1 MLLLSVSYTHL
12 NANIHFTCDKSNLFL
27 HLIDLQSA
35 LKRVSGLIPSSS
47 LAIPELDILIHMAE
61 IFETSIDYLV
71 GNTDV
76 PFKYETYDAD
86 TSFTRSEMRVLN
98 YYRHLSSNAKDF
110 VQEVIQKG
118 YES

>member
-1 MLLLSVSYTHL
+1 MKRLRELRQKKGLSPQALADMLHVTQQSVYKYE
-12 NANIHFTCDKSNLFL
+12 N
-27 HLIDLQSA
+27 
-35 LKRVSGLIPSSS
+35 G

>member
-1 MLLLSVSYTHL
+1 MKRLRELRQKKGLSQQSLADMLHVTQQSVYKYE
-12 NANIHFTCDKSNLFL
+12 NE
-27 HLIDLQSA
+27 
-35 LKRVSGLIPSSS
+35 

>member
-1 MLLLSVSYTHL
+1 MKRLRELRQKKGLSQQALADMLQQSVYKYE
-12 NANIHFTCDKSNLFL
+12 N
-27 HLIDLQSA
+27 
-35 LKRVSGLIPSSS
+35 G

>member
-1 MLLLSVSYTHL
+1 MKRLRELRQKKGLSQQALADMLHVTQQSVYKYE
-12 NANIHFTCDKSNLFL
+12 N
-27 HLIDLQSA
+27 
-35 LKRVSGLIPSSS
+35 G

-86 TSFTRSEMRVLN
+86 TRIKLLQTSFFKCERFCTGSHTKR
-98 YYRHLSSNAKDF
+98 
-110 VQEVIQKG
+110 I
-118 YES
+118 

>member
-1 MLLLSVSYTHL
+1 MKRLRELRQKKRLSQQALADMLHVTQQSVYKYE
-12 NANIHFTCDKSNLFL
+12 N
-27 HLIDLQSA
+27 
-35 LKRVSGLIPSSS
+35 G

-86 TSFTRSEMRVLN
+86 TSFTRSEMRVVALRTN
-98 YYRHLSSNAKDF
+98 CKIFSHK
-110 VQEVIQKG
+110 IQKLL
-118 YES
+118 YCEN

>member
-1 MLLLSVSYTHL
+1 MKRLRELRQKKGLSQQALADMLHVTQQSVYKYE
-12 NANIHFTCDKSNLFL
+12 NE
-27 HLIDLQSA
+27 
-35 LKRVSGLIPSSS
+35 
-47 LAIPELDILIHMAE
+47 LAIHMAE

-110 VQEVIQKG
+110 VQEIIQKG
-118 YES
+118 NEP

>member
-1 MLLLSVSYTHL
+1 MKRLRELRQKKGLSQQSLADMLHVTQQSVYKYE
-12 NANIHFTCDKSNLFL
+12 NE
-27 HLIDLQSA
+27 
-35 LKRVSGLIPSSS
+35 

-98 YYRHLSSNAKDF
+98 YYRLLSSNAKDF
-110 VQEVIQKG
+110 VQEIIQKG
-118 YES
+118 NEP

>member
-1 MLLLSVSYTHL
+1 MKRLRELRQKKGLSQQSLADMLHVTQQSVYKYE
-12 NANIHFTCDKSNLFL
+12 NE
-27 HLIDLQSA
+27 
-35 LKRVSGLIPSSS
+35 

-86 TSFTRSEMRVLN
+86 TSFTQSEMRVLN

>member
-1 MLLLSVSYTHL
+1 MKRLRELRQKKRLSQQALADMLHVTQQSVYKYE
-12 NANIHFTCDKSNLFL
+12 N
-27 HLIDLQSA
+27 
-35 LKRVSGLIPSSS
+35 G

>member
-1 MLLLSVSYTHL
+1 MLHVTQQSVYKYE
-12 NANIHFTCDKSNLFL
+12 NE
-27 HLIDLQSA
+27 
-35 LKRVSGLIPSSS
+35 

-71 GNTDV
+71 VNTDV